1 MGKTLFDNDPAFKM
15 RDSKGR
21 YATPERAYADK
32 AIKELAYWK
41 LRAEKFRR
49 MYESVVWMVGYKD
62 RIIKKLENGI
72 QVKRLSTKSK

>member
-1 MGKTLFDNDPAFKM
+1 MKTLFDNDPALKM

-41 LRAEKFRR
+41 FQAEKFRR
-49 MYESVVWMVGYKD
+49 MYESVVWMIGYKD
-62 RIIKKLENGI
+62 RIIKKLKGE
-72 QVKRLSTKSK
+72 